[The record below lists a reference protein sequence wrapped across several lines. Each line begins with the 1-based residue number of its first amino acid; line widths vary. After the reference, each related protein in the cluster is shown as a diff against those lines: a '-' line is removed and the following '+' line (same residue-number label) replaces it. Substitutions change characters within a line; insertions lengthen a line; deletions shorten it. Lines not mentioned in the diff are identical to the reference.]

1 MTVALLPP
9 KWPLTDAKG
18 YITVPWYNYFKAC
31 ANALQFSTTITTIN
45 PAFVLPVHKFV
56 WGTEDF
62 GSVLVQSSAPSSQGP
77 DFITY
82 QNSPSPAVGD
92 QVGGFLTLGNNAVG
106 EITMYALF
114 SGNISQ
120 TTNGLERGRADVT
133 TIYDGVLADRAH
145 WVNGMW
151 LGDTAGEDMGENSLN
166 LEALHFSGGDAL
178 TDYDVGTF
186 NPTYITTGVNFDSVT
201 YSEERYGKY
210 TKIGQLVTF
219 QLELRTDAITVGSA
233 TGTVLIGGL
242 PFNAGTGRCAVSV
255 GFANGFAGEE
265 PISGFVVSGDDTIAI
280 YYRATVDGNVTE
292 TAIADMGTGANT
304 NWLIVSGAYIAA

>member
-31 ANALQFSTTITTIN
+31 ANALQFSTSITTIN

-56 WGTEDF
+56 WGTENF
-62 GSVLVQSSAPSSQGP
+62 GGVLVQSSAPTSQGP
-77 DFITY
+77 EFVTY
-82 QNSPSPAVGD
+82 QNSPSPAQSD
-92 QVGGFLTLGNNAVG
+92 QIGGFLCLGNNAAG
-106 EITMYALF
+106 EITMYTLV
-114 SGNISQ
+114 SGNIQQ
-120 TTNGLERGRADVT
+120 TTNGTERGRIDFT
-133 TIYDGVLADRAH
+133 TIYDGTLADRAH
-145 WVNGMW
+145 VADGMW
-151 LGDTAGEDMGENSLN
+151 LDGATGDDMGGGSLN
-166 LEALHFSGGDAL
+166 LEALHFNGGDAL
-178 TDYDVGTF
+178 TVYDVGTF
-186 NPTYITTGVNFDSVT
+186 NPTYTTTGVDFDAVT

-219 QLELRTDAITVGSA
+219 QLELRTDAITVGSG

-242 PFNAGTGRCAVSV
+242 PFTAGTGRCAVSV
-255 GFANGFAGEE
+255 GFASGFAGEE

-280 YYRATVDGNVTE
+280 YYRAAVDGDVTA